1 MATMHF
7 DKLVRDRIPE
17 ILQKSGVVVEARVL
31 TTEEYAKALRT
42 KLIEEASELDR
53 ALTTKDM
60 QEEMADVLEVIEAI
74 AAFSG
79 FSLDDI
85 RAVQKTKR
93 DERGGFSKRIFL
105 IAKHDSK

>member
-1 MATMHF
+1 MHF

-17 ILQKSGVVVEARVL
+17 ILQKQGVVVEARVL
-31 TTEEYAKALRT
+31 TTEEYAKVLRT

-60 QEEMADVLEVIEAI
+60 QEEIADVLEVIEAI

-79 FSLDDI
+79 LSLEDI
-85 RAVQKTKR
+85 RAIQKSKR
-93 DERGGFSKRIFL
+93 EERGGFSKRIFL
-105 IAKHDSK
+105 VATHDTK